1 MEIGSN
7 MMYPNQVIDGIVH
20 RLGGNALSQKCK
32 NILKS
37 QQCVDGKL
45 PLGTAVVTSCK
56 DIQELETLYDFIIH
70 TTPPFYPHYNGS
82 DSSKN
87 HDHEIEV
94 LKKCYTSSFH
104 RIEEF
109 YRQGKGKMGD
119 EFSTTSSL
127 WETVLSWMNGKSS
140 VVKNHDLG
148 NAKTVRIGIPLI
160 GAGARGFPS
169 NVAVHVAATQSVSW
183 MKDHR
188 RDRPMDSLPHE
199 DGNRDCV
206 VAFGIPD
213 PQIADGLV
221 TEIRQQ
227 IQMMDP

>member
-20 RLGGNALSQKCK
+20 RLGGHALSHKCR

-37 QQCVDGKL
+37 QHCVDGKL

-56 DIQELETLYDFIIH
+56 DIQELEKLYDFIIH

-104 RIEEF
+104 RIEEW
-109 YRQGKGKMGD
+109 YRQGRMGD

-127 WETVLSWMNGKSS
+127 WETVLNWMNGKSS
-140 VVKNHDLG
+140 VVENNDLG
-148 NAKTVRIGIPLI
+148 NTRTLRIGIPLI

-169 NVAVHVAATQSVSW
+169 NVAIFLAATQSVSW
-183 MKDHR
+183 MMDHR
-188 RDRPMDSLPHE
+188 DTHMDSLPHE
-199 DGNRDCV
+199 DGNRECV
-206 VAFGIPD
+206 LAFGIPD
-213 PQIADGLV
+213 PQIADGLA